1 MAPDPHIPVPPDH
14 LTERAQKLWADTV
27 DAFSLASH
35 QLELLRRLCEASDRA
50 DEAREL
56 LAADGLT
63 VVDRYGQVK
72 PHPAVNIERDARLAE
87 ARLIRE
93 LALEP
98 GEPETPRPPRVGA
111 TGTAAKR

>member
-1 MAPDPHIPVPPDH
+1 MSERLPAAPSHISG
-14 LTERAQKLWADTV
+14 RAKGLWRALV
-27 DAFSLASH
+27 KEFALEAH
-35 QLELLRRLCEASDRA
+35 QLELLRRACEASDRA

-56 LAADGLT
+56 LAGDGLT
-63 VVDRYGQVK
+63 TVDRYGQVK

-98 GEPETPRPPRVGA
+98 AEPEAPRPPRTGA
-111 TGTAAKR
+111 GGTVRA